1 MNFIIY
7 QAMALT
13 KDKRLTRRAKWYFA
27 IYILKSP
34 KKRLTKSTSRNK
46 NHERTVSRAH
56 KENSSSGSS
65 NKREKI
71 CNKPSFRY
79 IRKKKKATRS
89 ISIIAWKVKRKWLYV
104 FQLSKK
110 KQGQTS
116 ENLSWWDCES
126 YYCWKKTQEKKSHF
140 KFFKTEKL
148 KRFKHFSARRWGLH
162 QISHDAFQLYTL
174 IMEKNI

>member
-1 MNFIIY
+1 MKEEVEPTRKI
-7 QAMALT
+7 QALAV
-13 KDKRLTRRAKWYFA
+13 LTRGKKYA
-27 IYILKSP
+27 INYLFTIL
-34 KKRLTKSTSRNK
+34 
-46 NHERTVSRAH
+46 E
-56 KENSSSGSS
+56 
-65 NKREKI
+65 
-71 CNKPSFRY
+71 
-79 IRKKKKATRS
+79 KKKANWS
-89 ISIIAWKVKRKWLYV
+89 ISIIAWKVKQKWLYA

-116 ENLSWWDCES
+116 ENLSWWDCGS

-140 KFFKTEKL
+140 NFFKTEKL